1 MGSPVYFP
9 GLPHRKEGFAMMT
22 SPFLVTALLFM
33 VLGAAHAPV
42 AAEPLPKE
50 LVVGTKIAPPFSM
63 KNDDGTWSGISIELW
78 RRIADEL
85 DLSYELREF
94 DLQGLLVAV
103 ESGAV
108 DAAVAALT
116 VTPER
121 EERMDFS
128 HPFHT
133 TGLAI
138 AAPSGQKR
146 GWEAAIGGILSLEFV
161 QAIGALALL
170 LLGVGFLM
178 WLCERRRNPAQ
189 FGGGT
194 ARGIGS
200 GFWWSAVTMTTV
212 GYGDKAPVSFWGR
225 MLGLVWM
232 FAGIIVIS
240 GFTAAIT
247 SSLTL
252 TRLESKVGGPDD
264 LGRVRVVSV
273 PGSTSAAY
281 LERNR
286 VRYRPVESPLQGVQ
300 EIAAGNA
307 DAAVYDARIL
317 KYLVNNQFNG
327 VLEVL
332 PAIFDRQDYGIAY
345 PGGSPLR
352 EPINRVLLEHIRGP
366 AWRDLLHGYLGR

>member
-1 MGSPVYFP
+1 
-9 GLPHRKEGFAMMT
+9 MMT
-22 SPFLVTALLFM
+22 RPLVTTALLSV
-33 VLGAAHAPV
+33 VLGMAHV
-42 AAEPLPKE
+42 ASQAEALPKK
-50 LVVGTKIAPPFSM
+50 LIIGTKVAPPFAM

-78 RRIADEL
+78 HGIADEL
-85 DLSYELREF
+85 DLSYEPREF
-94 DLQGLLVAV
+94 DLQGLLEAV
-103 ESGAV
+103 ESGEI

-138 AAPSGQKR
+138 AAAAGEKR
-146 GWEAAIGGILSLEFV
+146 GWAAAIGGILSLEFV

-178 WLCERRRNPAQ
+178 WLVERRRNPAQ

-240 GFTAAIT
+240 GFTAAIA

-252 TRLESKVGGPDD
+252 TRLESKVRGPED
-264 LGRVRVVSV
+264 LGQVRVVSV
-273 PGSTSAAY
+273 PSSTSAAY
-281 LERNR
+281 LERSR
-286 VRYRPVESPLQGVQ
+286 VRYRPVETPLEGLQ

-307 DAAVYDARIL
+307 DAAVYDAPIL
-317 KYLVNNQFNG
+317 KYLVNSRFQG

-366 AWRDLLHGYLGR
+366 AWRDLLQRHLGR